1 MRTYG
6 KPDAALL
13 RRNMHMARLANEA
26 SSSTALIFP
35 ENPKCKPS
43 PKNRQER
50 GAYLSALIAPIVSAR
65 SGGVLNK
72 FLTRDILLAE

>member
-1 MRTYG
+1 M
-6 KPDAALL
+6 L
-13 RRNMHMARLANEA
+13 RRDSHITHPVNEPC
-26 SSSTALIFP
+26 SSAALIFP

-50 GAYLSALIAPIVSAR
+50 EAYLSALIAPIVSAR